1 MIETTIHNLMQLDS
15 AIRKNHVLQISKV
28 PSTWEIFDINSYGL
42 LDTIS
47 LLSQEKIKSLSQ
59 PVFIEKEYFTLCEST
74 KNCLNYTRELSDGRH
89 FDLAINMSIID
100 TNEDD
105 INFTIIFYI
114 QYINGSTRDFSTKDL
129 LQFINKYKEMLSDS
143 LYIINPNLS
152 FDIFNKLSRIDVDTT
167 TTIFRSSCQ

>member
-28 PSTWEIFDINSYGL
+28 PSTWEIFDINNYGL
-42 LDTIS
+42 LDVIS
-47 LLSQEKIKSLSQ
+47 YLSQEKVRSLSK

-74 KNCLNYTRELSDGRH
+74 KNCLNYTRELSDGRI

-105 INFTIIFYI
+105 TNFTIIFYI
-114 QYINGSTRDFSTKDL
+114 QYINGSTKEFSNKDL
-129 LQFINKYKEMLSDS
+129 FSFINKYKEMLSDS
-143 LYIINPNLS
+143 IYLLNPNLS
-152 FDIFNKLSRIDVDTT
+152 FDIFDDLTRIDVDSTT
-167 TTIFRSSCQ
+167 SILRASC